1 MFERFTRDA
10 RAVVT
15 CAVAEADVLGAAAV
29 APEHLML
36 GVVVG
41 CPDDASARVLVAAGL
56 DAPAMREALERELID
71 ALAPLGIP
79 ADAVE
84 AVGPAVPTGRRL
96 RFSPAAKTALAQAL
110 KAAVERGDRRIE
122 ARHVALGVLRT
133 PAPGVQRMLDTAGVE
148 RDAVWRALSMLD

>member
-1 MFERFTRDA
+1 MFERVTRDA

-15 CAVAEADVLGAAAV
+15 CAVGEADALGAAAV

-41 CPDDASARVLVAAGL
+41 CPDDASARVLVDAGL
-56 DAPAMREALERELID
+56 DGPTMRDALDQELVA

-84 AVGPAVPTGRRL
+84 AVGPAVPSGRRL

-110 KAAVERGDRRIE
+110 KAAVEHGDRRIE

-133 PAPGVQRMLDTAGVE
+133 PAPGLQRVLDTAGVD
-148 RDAVWRALSMLD
+148 RDAVWRALATLD